1 LDRNHFRRHRLFAGG
16 DQLVQMLDAEPDVL
30 ADSGAADLALPDRVS
45 DPARGH
51 VEVRRGFVDRQKRSL
66 LRRRTR
72 LIRRKLAR
80 PHTPERH
87 GDNPWRS
94 RRPRLSGY
102 VVLRRDD
109 AAKSAALATA
119 LDERAAQLAE
129 ADEARA
135 AWYAHTAE
143 TRAAAERAASELAA
157 RQANEPTEPPPV
169 TAEEWLAA
177 HDAENTAEDPY
188 RNITSEHD
196 LADVADLRTKDQR
209 EGGHGKPLIQ
219 SPEPDIRE
227 EAAQQST
234 AEESV
239 ARNHA
244 ADKVRVPT
252 ADETAESVR
261 RAQRALQEL
270 NHRKADE
277 TRHAEDEAQEE
288 SSRWHADEDKRATHQ
303 EARGGPTIYKDGQ
316 EALDALG

>member
-1 LDRNHFRRHRLFAGG
+1 
-16 DQLVQMLDAEPDVL
+16 
-30 ADSGAADLALPDRVS
+30 
-45 DPARGH
+45 
-51 VEVRRGFVDRQKRSL
+51 
-66 LRRRTR
+66 
-72 LIRRKLAR
+72 LAR

-157 RQANEPTEPPPV
+157 RQANEPAEPPPV

-244 ADKVRVPT
+244 ADEVRVPT

-270 NHRKADE
+270 KHRKADE

-316 EALDALG
+316 EALALDALG